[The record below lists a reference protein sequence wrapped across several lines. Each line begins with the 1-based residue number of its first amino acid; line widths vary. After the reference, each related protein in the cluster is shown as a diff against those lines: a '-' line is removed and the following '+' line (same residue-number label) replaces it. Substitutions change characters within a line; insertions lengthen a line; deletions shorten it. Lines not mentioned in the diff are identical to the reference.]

1 MKTYRKIMMVIA
13 VAIPLSLI
21 PNKCAKATAAGDAAL
36 LGQQIA
42 QFMNDILMDE
52 WKLDEFTT
60 RMEKLERIVGMINTG
75 STIYNYMNDMN
86 HIFRLTEMTTR
97 RSIKFTKYACSLD
110 NDDLDLD
117 SVMWTTSVCLNNMSY
132 IYEGLNDTW
141 DCISELFDD
150 PKDAADAQDEIME
163 KTKQD
168 IYNESLKL
176 DYCYADFDMTV
187 RDHAIKSLEREMG
200 KLTII

>member
-13 VAIPLSLI
+13 IAIPLSLI

-42 QFMNDILMDE
+42 QFLNDILMDE

-60 RMEKLERIVGMINTG
+60 RMEKLERIVGMINSG
-75 STIYNYMNDMN
+75 STLYNHMNDMN

-97 RSIKFTKYACSLD
+97 RSIKFTKYACSID

-141 DCISELFDD
+141 DCISDLFDD
-150 PKDAADAQDEIME
+150 PKDAADAQNEIME

-187 RDHAIKSLEREMG
+187 RDHATKSLEREMG